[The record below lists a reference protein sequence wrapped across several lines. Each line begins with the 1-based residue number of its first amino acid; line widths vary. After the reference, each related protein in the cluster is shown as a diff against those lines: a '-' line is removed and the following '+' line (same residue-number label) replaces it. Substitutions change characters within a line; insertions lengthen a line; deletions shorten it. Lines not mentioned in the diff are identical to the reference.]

1 MAKILL
7 FNPERIKKPPKNKSG
22 QCVIL
27 SFKLKPLNLTERIK
41 NDVNYFATGGT
52 RRERQC

>member
-7 FNPERIKKPPKNKSG
+7 FNPERIKKPLKNKSDG
-22 QCVIL
+22 QCTIL

-41 NDVNYFATGGT
+41 NDVNYFKTSGT
-52 RRERQC
+52 R

>member
-7 FNPERIKKPPKNKSG
+7 FNPERIKKPPKNKNDG
-22 QCVIL
+22 QCLIL

-41 NDVNYFATGGT
+41 NDVDYFKAGGT
-52 RRERQC
+52 N